1 MKTYILEERVGTK
14 TSTRKANSVKQICTM
29 LKSTLRFHGSKAI
42 VTAYEAPATPQ
53 EEQEGMVFM
62 NEQGIWRNGKLISTP
77 TRGAEQVDTRAEF
90 WAKFVESRPPSTGKD
105 LAWCF
110 QSVIDEAV
118 GEYRDGLEA
127 AVKALDLIAA
137 RTDQKSIKGIANGV
151 YGTKARAAL
160 NPEKE
165 EK

>member
-53 EEQEGMVFM
+53 EEQE
-62 NEQGIWRNGKLISTP
+62 
-77 TRGAEQVDTRAEF
+77 
-90 WAKFVESRPPSTGKD
+90 
-105 LAWCF
+105 
-110 QSVIDEAV
+110 
-118 GEYRDGLEA
+118 
-127 AVKALDLIAA
+127 LDLIAA